1 LLSRPA
7 RKILVVSRFDR
18 LARLK
23 GMDRNRQRLALAA
36 VVVLHLIVTVGHG
49 FAHGKAAVPLNLPSL
64 VFVILVIQ
72 AGPLIGLAWMWRNPL
87 LGARLIGLTMAAS
100 LLFGLLNHFVIPSP
114 DHVDHVV
121 AIWRPLFETT
131 AWLLVVTEAAGAIL
145 GLRYRSVTRRLV

>member
-1 LLSRPA
+1 MLSRPA

-72 AGPLIGLAWMWRNPL
+72 AGPLIGL
-87 LGARLIGLTMAAS
+87 TMAAS
-100 LLFGLLNHFVIPSP
+100 LLFGLLNHFVISSP